1 MWSHSNKMVPAD
13 TLRWTLVSIR
23 LGLRISVAALAVLTG
38 VPHAIGADAYE
49 GKPIAD
55 IRFDPEKQ
63 PLSTD
68 QLLGLL
74 PIHTGQPLRAVELQ
88 SAIQR
93 LYATGEYSDIAADAT
108 LGPQGVILKFLT
120 KPAYFIGNVRVTGVP
135 EPPNEGQLAVA
146 TKLELGREFSAE
158 QLKLAADHLVDVMKR
173 NGFYNVTV
181 EPKTSFEEATQ
192 QVLVDFQ
199 IDPEKRAKYDGVIAN
214 GPMNRPIENII
225 KSTHFLR
232 PFGWFGWRAVTESR
246 TQSGLD
252 NVRSWYPKH
261 DHLAAKVSLV
271 TLDYHPSTNTVTPE
285 LAIDSGPLITVRVR
299 GANMSAGKLRSVLP
313 IYEERSVDKDLL
325 VEGTRDI
332 AAYFQTQGY
341 FDARVTYN
349 LALPPS
355 GDELIDYYVD
365 RGPHHKL
372 VKLEI
377 FGNHYFDDETIRERI
392 NVIPATLIRYRQGRY
407 SRQYLER
414 DLDAI
419 RALYRSNGFQ
429 DVDVTSQEVDDYQG
443 QLGHV
448 AISIEV
454 KEGPQWFVSKLEM
467 EGIPE
472 SDRAHLLSILHSTE
486 GQPYSDY
493 NVGSDR
499 DSILDYYFDIGYPAA
514 KFEFSRTDAEQ
525 PNNVDLKFTITLG
538 DRVYVRDVL
547 VNGLDR
553 THPDLVRN
561 RISLKPGDPLS
572 QEQINASQRR
582 LYDLGIF
589 AKVNT
594 GIQDPD
600 GDEPT
605 KYVLYSLEE
614 AGRYLTNVGFGA
626 EIGRIGGGITSLDS
640 PAGTTGFIPRISL
653 GISRLNVLGL
663 GHTIS
668 LQTRFSTLEQR
679 ALATYLA
686 PQFEGNPNLNL
697 QFSALFDIEHD
708 IRTFSSRRE
717 EGSVQLG
724 QRLSRAISLQYRF
737 TFREVAILGKPLI
750 SSELIPLLSQQ
761 VRVGFP
767 SFAFILDRRDDPL
780 DAHRGI
786 YTTVNFDLADS
797 VFGSQLGFG
806 RMVAQN
812 STYYPL
818 TKNLVL
824 ARSTTFGVIARFAGP
839 VDFPLAERFFAG
851 GSSTDRAFPDFQAG
865 PRDTTTG
872 FPIGGDAQ
880 LFNNVEL
887 RFPLIGDN
895 IGGVLFNDVGN
906 VYSSVDKISFR
917 FNQHGL
923 QDFNYGVQSF
933 GFGIRYRTP
942 IGPFRADFSLSPNS
956 PRFFGC
962 EGNVNQLLYCGV
974 VNHFPAVPEVQQR
987 INVFQF
993 HISLGQAF

>member
-1 MWSHSNKMVPAD
+1 M
-13 TLRWTLVSIR
+13 SIR
-23 LGLRISVAALAVLTG
+23 LGLRIGVAALAVLTG
-38 VPHAIGADAYE
+38 IPNAIAADAYE
-49 GKPIAD
+49 GRPIVD
-55 IRFDPEKQ
+55 IQFDPEKQ
-63 PLSTD
+63 PLDTA
-68 QLLGLL
+68 QLKALL
-74 PIHTGQPLRAVELQ
+74 PVRAGQPLRAEEVKD
-88 SAIQR
+88 AIQR
-93 LYATGEYSDIAADAT
+93 LYATGEYADIAVDAT
-108 LGPQGVILKFLT
+108 LGPQGVTLKFLT
-120 KPAYFIGNVRVTGVP
+120 KPTYFIGNVRVNGVP
-135 EPPNEGQLAVA
+135 EPPNKGQLTVA
-146 TKLELGREFSAE
+146 TKLQLGTEFSPD
-158 QLKLAADHLVDVMKR
+158 QVKLAVDHLVDVMRR
-173 NGFYNVTV
+173 NGFYNVSV
-181 EPKTSFEEATQ
+181 KPEAIFEEPTQ
-192 QVLVDFQ
+192 QVLIDFE

-214 GPMNRPIENII
+214 GPMNRSIESII
-225 KSTHFLR
+225 KSAHWLR

-246 TQSGLD
+246 TQSGID
-252 NVRSWYPKH
+252 NIRSWYPKH
-261 DHLAAKVSLV
+261 DRLTAKVSLV
-271 TLDYHPSTNTVTPE
+271 RLDYHPNTNTVTPE
-285 LAIDSGPLITVRVR
+285 LAIDSGPLITVRVH
-299 GANMSAGKLRSVLP
+299 GAKLSNGKLRNLLP
-313 IYEERSVDKDLL
+313 IYEERAVDKDLL
-325 VEGTRDI
+325 LEGTRDL

-341 FDARVTYN
+341 FDARVNYN
-349 LALPPS
+349 LALPPN
-355 GDELIDYYVD
+355 GDELIDYDVD
-365 RGPHHKL
+365 LGPRHKL

-377 FGNHYFDDETIRERI
+377 EGNHYFDDDTLRERI
-392 NVIPATLIRYRQGRY
+392 SVIPATLIRYRHGRY

-419 RALYRSNGFQ
+419 RDLYRSNGFR
-429 DVDVTSQEVDDYQG
+429 DVEVTSKEVDDYKG
-443 QLGHV
+443 QLGHI

-454 KEGPQWFVSKLEM
+454 KEGAQWFVSKLDL

-472 SDRAHLLSILHSTE
+472 EDRVHLLSILHSTE
-486 GQPYSDY
+486 GQPFSDF

-499 DSILDYYFDIGYPAA
+499 DTILDYYFNNGYPSA
-514 KFEFSRTDAEQ
+514 KFDFTATLAAAPYRM
-525 PNNVDLKFTITLG
+525 DLKFVATLG
-538 DRVYVRDVL
+538 ERVYVRDVL
-547 VNGLDR
+547 VNGLER
-553 THPDLVRN
+553 TQPDLVRE
-561 RISLKPGDPLS
+561 RISLKSGDPLS
-572 QEQINASQRR
+572 QDQINGSQRR

-594 GIQDPD
+594 AIQDPD

-640 PAGTTGFIPRISL
+640 PAGVTGFVPRISL
-653 GISRLNVLGL
+653 GVSRLNFLGL
-663 GHTIS
+663 GHTVS

-679 ALATYLA
+679 VLANYLA

-708 IRTFSSRRE
+708 MRTFSSRRE

-724 QRLSRAISLQYRF
+724 QRLSRAVSLQYRF
-737 TFREVAILGKPLI
+737 TFREVNILGTPLI
-750 SSELIPLLSQQ
+750 SSELIPLLSQP

-767 SFAFILDRRDDPL
+767 SFALILDRRDDPL

-786 YTTVNFDLADS
+786 YTTVDFDLAAG
-797 VFGSQLGFG
+797 VFGSQVGFG
-806 RMVAQN
+806 RVVAQN
-812 STYYPL
+812 ATYYPL

-824 ARSTTFGVIARFAGP
+824 ARSTTFGVIEQFAGLTP
-839 VDFPLAERFFAG
+839 FPLAERFFAG
-851 GSSTDRAFPDFQAG
+851 GSSSDRAFPDFQAG

-872 FPIGGDAQ
+872 FPIGGNAQ
-880 LFNNVEL
+880 LFNSVEL

-906 VYSSVDKISFR
+906 VYSSLDKVSFR

-923 QDFNYGVQSF
+923 QDFDYGVQSF

-962 EGNVNQLLYCGV
+962 KGTVNELLYCGV
-974 VNHFPAVPEVQQR
+974 TGHVPPVPEVPQR